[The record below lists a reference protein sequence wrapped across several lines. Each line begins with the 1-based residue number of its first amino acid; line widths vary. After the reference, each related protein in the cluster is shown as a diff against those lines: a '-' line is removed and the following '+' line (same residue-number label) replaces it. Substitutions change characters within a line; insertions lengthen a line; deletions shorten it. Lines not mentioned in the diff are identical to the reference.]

1 MSFFDRI
8 KKGLGIGDTTIAVT
22 APSEVGSDAGQVEC
36 DIIVTAG
43 APQTVNGFTAS
54 FVRVLQWEEATET
67 YLPSTGSTMTSWS
80 PAFAGTALGEV
91 ADSTAFTLGEK
102 ESRTLHAVIPFPAI
116 TPEHRVPTLPDAN
129 LDAQRHEFEWAIAQD
144 KTMTRSAVVDRRGGR
159 VYFQVGV
166 TVTLEDAKDKQ
177 DTAIVTVVGHASA
190 ADPASSAMPPPDYLP
205 PGHN

>member
-8 KKGLGIGDTTIAVT
+8 KKSMGIGDTTIAVT

-36 DIIVTAG
+36 DIVVTAG

-80 PAFAGTALGEV
+80 PAFAGTALGDV

-102 ESRTLHAVIPFPAI
+102 EVRALHVVIPFPVI
-116 TPEHRVPTLPDAN
+116 TAEHRVPTLPDAD
-129 LDAQRHEFEWAIAQD
+129 LAGQRQDLERAISQNS
-144 KTMTRSAVVDRRGGR
+144 TLTHSAVVDRRGGR

-166 TVTLEDAKDKQ
+166 TVALEDAKDKQ
-177 DTAIVTVVGHASA
+177 DTTVVTVI
-190 ADPASSAMPPPDYLP
+190 DASSVTDPDSPAMPPPDYLP